1 MDDEF
6 AAFMSEIS
14 SLDTPTPKPEGSS
27 SPGSSVPKKRGL
39 PAAYRNRTGFYESE
53 AAKTRRIEKAI
64 DESSDRQPV
73 QKKLADATISA
84 APVRNNFALGTTISA
99 PAQTLNSG
107 DRKIGLEKVEITPFF
122 GNEQQA
128 FSMKSNAIQSTPISY
143 QAIKED
149 NEAKQKH
156 MSDKELKAKIESQPT
171 SAFSIG
177 PKTGKDND
185 KKKDK
190 KEKNEKSNDQK
201 PAFASHDKK
210 LEARGKKFVRRAA
223 GQTWED
229 NTLSEWDPTDYR
241 LFCGDLG
248 NEVTDEILTRAFNK
262 YPSFLKAKVVREKGP
277 KMGKTKGYGF
287 ISFRDPEDFIRAMR
301 EMNGKYVGNRP
312 IKLRKSSWKDRQL
325 EVVKKKTKE
334 KRKLGYRV

>member
-14 SLDTPTPKPEGSS
+14 AISADPKPAEE
-27 SPGSSVPKKRGL
+27 PPAAASVPKKRGL

-84 APVRNNFALGTTISA
+84 APVRNNFALGTISA

-128 FSMKSNAIQSTPISY
+128 FSMKSNAIASTPISY

-177 PKTGKDND
+177 PKSGKDGD

-190 KEKNEKSNDQK
+190 KEKNEKSSDQK